1 MLKKNEKNFFYF
13 KGCLSLSLISQLVNK
28 EILEKHQKFRLNTE
42 VNIDDARHIDF
53 LLSWFEFVTKFHPKF
68 DQFKEFLYT
77 GCPNKK
83 RFLRRSQR

>member
-1 MLKKNEKNFFYF
+1 M
-13 KGCLSLSLISQLVNK
+13 NK

-53 LLSWFEFVTKFHPKF
+53 LLSWFELHPKF

-83 RFLRRSQR
+83 GFLGKGSKNKKNQLWKIPY